1 MSPSLKI
8 NMKNKP
14 DYIGGQ
20 YYSKFFD
27 AYIGAEETGEYLA
40 ALPIEERLSYIDA
53 LPEEVEF
60 LMVLP
65 PSELTKY
72 YVGYIGYDPFGDD
85 VETAALE
92 HMYGPAPTPSPN

>member
-27 AYIGAEETGEYLA
+27 AYIGAEEA
-40 ALPIEERLSYIDA
+40 
-53 LPEEVEF
+53 
-60 LMVLP
+60 P
-65 PSELTKY
+65 P
-72 YVGYIGYDPFGDD
+72 
-85 VETAALE
+85 
-92 HMYGPAPTPSPN
+92 PSPN